1 MILGLD
7 FGTTNT
13 GAAVFD
19 GRALN
24 PLPID
29 PSSDTPSVCRTAMY
43 LARDSHFF
51 FGREA
56 INRYFQQNLG
66 RRTKLVKVWV
76 GEIMQVFAE
85 LPAFYRDI
93 YVYEDEFSPG
103 RIFLSIKTS
112 LRNPSYY
119 GTAFQ
124 NRWYSASDLVA
135 TFLMEMKS
143 RVKAALSTAVSE
155 VVIGRPVHFSD
166 DPAQD
171 ATAQKRLLQAAFK
184 AGFEKVYL
192 EYEPVAAARFY
203 EQRLSDKKETVLV
216 FDFGGGTLDFTV
228 MEIGVPSERHIL
240 ATGGIPIAGDVF
252 DQRLFRDS
260 IPKRLGEGSQLTSG
274 REIPPYIFESLADWQ
289 EVLSLNSPENLK
301 VLNEIKQEAIEKDK
315 IEALIQVVTSNY
327 ALLLFDLVEQ
337 AKIRLSSWPETRLT
351 ARMDQI
357 ALEEKLTRARFERV
371 IDQEYRAI
379 QQRLKDTMTQSG
391 LRPKDIDRVLRTGGS
406 SQIPTFVR
414 LLEDTFGPD
423 KVLEINTFGSVT
435 SGLAVIGHEIE
446 MGLADYTAYTA
457 DSAATSDEA
466 SSVRTHRGVQQRID
480 LDSVKQKLE
489 IARHVSADPSQLA
502 YTLLLTLDAERGL
515 SVTEADS
522 FVFDDSQI
530 EVHRAWAEDWPG
542 IRAALLTP
550 TGDADRILLATDTF
564 KLILVPARSILIAY
578 KFGGNGI
585 RDLLRLGPGE
595 SVTAMTA
602 WNPARSAHRFI
613 CLVTRTGQVKRFEAN
628 LLAGELR
635 QAPYFQ
641 LEKKYKSF
649 PACLGAGD
657 ENDHLILGT
666 NLGRVARIP
675 LRDMG
680 IETFPGLHPRKGEQ
694 VTAAIL
700 AGQQAELVA
709 LGQNGQVVYFRPA
722 MIPTAA
728 ASKSGRTWKDLVV
741 AGFATNADVQEKQVY
756 ALTARGSV
764 YDVAPLKIHKQPRT
778 CQAVTL
784 SQNDKVVALLS
795 RAS

>member
-29 PSSDTPSVCRTAMY
+29 PSSDNPAICRTAMY
-43 LARDSHFF
+43 FTRDGHFF

-66 RRTKLVKVWV
+66 RRTKLTKVWV

-85 LPAFYRDI
+85 LPTFYRDI

-124 NRWYSASDLVA
+124 KHWYSASDLVA
-135 TFLMEMKS
+135 TFLIEMRS
-143 RVKAALSTAVSE
+143 RAQESLARPVSQ

-166 DPAQD
+166 DPAED

-184 AGFEKVYL
+184 AGFEQVYL

-203 EQRLSDKKETVLV
+203 EQRLSHRKETVLV

-228 MEIGVPSERHIL
+228 MEIGVPAERRIL

-260 IPKRLGEGSQLTSG
+260 FPKHLGEGSPLTSG

-301 VLNEIKQEAIEKDK
+301 VLKEILQEAVEKDK
-315 IEALIQVVTSNY
+315 LQALIEVVTSNY
-327 ALLLFDLVEQ
+327 ALMLFDAVER
-337 AKIRLSSWPETRLT
+337 AKIRLSSLPQTTLT
-351 ARMDQI
+351 ARLGQL
-357 ALEEKLTRARFERV
+357 ALEEKLTRAHFERV
-371 IDQEYRAI
+371 INLEYRAI
-379 QQRLKDTMTQSG
+379 QERLQETLAQSG
-391 LRPKDIDRVLRTGGS
+391 LVPSNIDRVLRTGGS
-406 SQIPTFVR
+406 SQIPIFVR
-414 LLEDTFGPD
+414 LLEDTFGAD

-435 SGLAVIGHEIE
+435 AGLAVIGHEIAA
-446 MGLADYTAYTA
+446 GLANYAAFTPASVEEA
-457 DSAATSDEA
+457 DGS
-466 SSVRTHRGVQQRID
+466 SSVTTHRGVQQRID
-480 LDSVKQKLE
+480 LDNVKQKLE
-489 IARHVSADPSQLA
+489 IAHRVRMDPAELA
-502 YTLLLTLDAERGL
+502 YYALLTLDAERGL
-515 SVTEADS
+515 SVKDADP
-522 FVFDDSQI
+522 FVFDDSPTGT
-530 EVHRAWAEDWPG
+530 HRVWTAGRPG
-542 IRAALLTP
+542 IRAALLTS
-550 TGDADRILLATDTF
+550 TGDADRLLLATDTF
-564 KLILVPARSILIAY
+564 KLILVPARSILIAH
-578 KFGGNGI
+578 KFGDNGI
-585 RDLLRLGPGE
+585 RDLLRLAEGE

-602 WNPARSAHRFI
+602 WNPARSNSRFI
-613 CLVTRTGQVKRFEAN
+613 CLVTRSGQVKRFEAN

-649 PACLGAGD
+649 PACLGAGN
-657 ENDHLILGT
+657 ENDHLFLGT

-675 LRDMG
+675 LRDMS
-680 IETFPGLHPRKGEQ
+680 IETVSGLRPRKEEQ

-700 AGQQAELVA
+700 AGLQTEWVA
-709 LGQNGQVVYFRPA
+709 LGQNGQAIYFRPE
-722 MIPTAA
+722 MIPTTVPGRA
-728 ASKSGRTWKDLVV
+728 GRTWKHLSVV
-741 AGFATNADVQEKQVY
+741 GFASNADAQAGRVY
-756 ALTARGSV
+756 ALTAQGLVHHLASSSIHSQPKT
-764 YDVAPLKIHKQPRT
+764 AQAIPLPQDDKI
-778 CQAVTL
+778 
-784 SQNDKVVALLS
+784 VALFSLT
-795 RAS
+795 R